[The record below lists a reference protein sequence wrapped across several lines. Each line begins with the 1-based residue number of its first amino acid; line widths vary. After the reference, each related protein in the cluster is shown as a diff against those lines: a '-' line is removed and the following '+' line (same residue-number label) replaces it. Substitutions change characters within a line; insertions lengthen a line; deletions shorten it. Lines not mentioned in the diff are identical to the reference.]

1 MRHRQTLSTASA
13 TAVQHMQKALA
24 QMNLQLSN
32 VLSDIAGFTGM
43 RIIRAIIAGE
53 REAKK
58 LSEFRDPR
66 CKKSIDVIEKS
77 LTGNYREEHLFS
89 IQQGLETF
97 DFYQQQ
103 ILNCDKKIE
112 EALIQLGS
120 SDLVFPKSFT
130 EKESEGKAPRTYEK
144 NGNIFYFNP
153 LEQLKNITKV
163 DLTKIPGIEA
173 NLALKIIS
181 EIGVDMKRWP
191 SEKHFTSWLGLSPE
205 NKVSGGKR
213 LSSKTKASANR
224 AAEGFRLAAFSLYRS
239 QTALGAF
246 LRRIKS
252 KQGPPI
258 AITATA
264 RKMAVIFYSLLTK
277 GVEYIEI
284 GLNYYEEKY
293 KERVLK
299 GLQKRAQDFGM
310 IIVPSSNKERN
321 DEIISDSTISCI

>member
-1 MRHRQTLSTASA
+1 MRSGIS
-13 TAVQHMQKALA
+13 
-24 QMNLQLSN
+24 LQQ
-32 VLSDIAGFTGM
+32 A
-43 RIIRAIIAGE
+43 
-53 REAKK
+53 
-58 LSEFRDPR
+58 
-66 CKKSIDVIEKS
+66 
-77 LTGNYREEHLFS
+77 
-89 IQQGLETF
+89 LETF

-112 EALIQLGS
+112 EALIQLS
-120 SDLVFPKSFT
+120 PSDLTSKKFVEERKS
-130 EKESEGKAPRTYEK
+130 EEKAPKTYK
-144 NGNIFYFNP
+144 SRNGNGFYFDP
-153 LEQLKNITKV
+153 LEQLKGITNV

-181 EIGVDMKRWP
+181 EIGVDMKKWP

-213 LSSKTKASANR
+213 LSSKTTASANR

-239 QTALGAF
+239 QTSLGAF

-252 KQGPPI
+252 KQGSPK

-264 RKMAVIFYSLLTK
+264 RKIAVIFYSLLTK

-310 IIVPSSNKERN
+310 MIVPASYKERE
-321 DEIISDSTISCI
+321 DASILEHKISYV